1 LGRGKEVPGPR
12 CLNRQTFCQAVRLR
26 IKELFGGPYEQCSW
40 RFSVRGTWLAKNPVF
55 TGVAVIGLY
64 GVMAYTIAQR
74 RREIGIRMAL
84 GAEPKK
90 VIWMVM
96 RDVLLLVVIGLGVGV
111 PASLALMRAVQSQLY
126 A

>member
-1 LGRGKEVPGPR
+1 
-12 CLNRQTFCQAVRLR
+12 
-26 IKELFGGPYEQCSW
+26 
-40 RFSVRGTWLAKNPVF
+40 VRGTWLAKNPVF
-55 TGVAVIGLY
+55 TGVAIIGLC

-96 RDVLLLVVIGLGVGV
+96 RDVLLLVVIGIGVGV